1 MKYSDLADKTVAELQ
16 AMLKEKKTQLFTL
29 KIKRQMMQLQNT
41 SELRIAKKDVAR
53 INTALSAAKQGLAM
67 THKREIQGSV
77 VKISGDKTASI
88 VVERRVMHPRYH
100 KVVKRFKK
108 YLVHDERNELK
119 VGDQIVAVEC
129 RPLSKTKSYRLKTVI
144 LGAK

>member
-1 MKYSDLADKTVAELQ
+1 MKYSDLADKNVAELQ

-77 VKISGDKTASI
+77 VKISGDKTAAI

-119 VGDQIVAVEC
+119 VGDQIVAIEC